1 MNETEGRHTRSPAFL
16 EFLPT
21 TETATVPVR
30 SFDLIAP
37 IPQDDTQR
45 LEALHALHAFET
57 SLDPHFQQLVELT
70 SKTFETPIS
79 LVSLVD
85 TNRQWFKARVGLP
98 AEETPRDV
106 AFCAHAILSDEPLIV
121 EDATQDQ
128 RFSEN
133 PLVLGEP
140 HIRFYAGAPL
150 ISSAGYRLGTLCA
163 IDTKPR
169 KVNAL
174 QVAALQTLAAIAVRS
189 LNIQSELINATSEL
203 LYQS

>member
-1 MNETEGRHTRSPAFL
+1 M
-16 EFLPT
+16 
-21 TETATVPVR
+21 
-30 SFDLIAP
+30 IAP
-37 IPQDDTQR
+37 IPQDETQR